1 MDSLTQ
7 RTLNLLLVASDR
19 DDASEIVEHLEDMRD
34 MDVSIHVATELSAAL
49 QRLSRGDVDLVLL
62 QLDLPDSTGL
72 VTFERAFAFAPRVP
86 ILVVSNDDG
95 DEVAIHAVKGGAQDC
110 IPRDDLSP
118 GVLRRA
124 IRHGLER
131 HRLLSALRSLSL
143 IDDLTNLYNRR
154 GFTDLGEQFLKL
166 GRRGGKGAS
175 LIYLDVDRFKTIN
188 DTLGHHVGDRALNR
202 VADILRAAF
211 RQSDLIARMGGD
223 EFAVLAPDSGEEADE
238 LAERV
243 RDAVRNWNA
252 GSRDPFQL
260 SVSVGAAVYD
270 GEGRIRL
277 EDLLSEADRGMYE
290 EKRSKRKVVS
300 Q

>member
-1 MDSLTQ
+1 MDSLNP
-7 RTLNLLLVASDR
+7 RKLNLLLVAADP
-19 DDASEIVEHLEDMRD
+19 DDAELIVGHLDEMSGIDAS
-34 MDVSIHVATELSAAL
+34 VQVATELAEAL
-49 QRLSRGDVDLVLL
+49 QRLSRADVDLVLL
-62 QLDLPDSTGL
+62 QLDLPDSQGL
-72 VTFERAFAFAPRVP
+72 VTFERAFAFAPKVP
-86 ILVVSNDDG
+86 ILVVSHDDE
-95 DEVAIHAVKGGAQDC
+95 DEVALSAVKGGAQDC
-110 IPRDDLSP
+110 IPRDELSP

-143 IDDLTNLYNRR
+143 IDDLTGLYNRR

-202 VADILRAAF
+202 MADILRTAF

-223 EFAVLAPDSGEEADE
+223 EFAVLAPESGEEARE
-238 LAERV
+238 LADRV
-243 RDAVRNWNA
+243 RSAVERWNET
-252 GSRDPFQL
+252 SRDPFQL
-260 SVSVGAAVYD
+260 FVSVGAAVYD

-277 EDLLSEADRGMYE
+277 EDLLTEADQAMYE